1 MISDL
6 EAQFSVTSFLA
17 NFKQMIYFWR
27 QYFKFSKIVY
37 SVLGTKSKALALI
50 IPDKFITV
58 LFSDVNI
65 GTGNVKDRLSLVLF
79 ISHYYMKYVINIM
92 FS

>member
-27 QYFKFSKIVY
+27 
-37 SVLGTKSKALALI
+37 
-50 IPDKFITV
+50 
-58 LFSDVNI
+58 
-65 GTGNVKDRLSLVLF
+65 
-79 ISHYYMKYVINIM
+79 
-92 FS
+92 